1 MSLVF
6 VAAAAGEPNPL
17 ISMVPVLLMFVIFYF
32 LLIRPQQ
39 KQQKEHREFL
49 KALDKNQEV
58 VLSGGIHGVVVQVK
72 EDTVS
77 VKIAENV
84 RVEVEKASVARAQK
98 AAKS

>member
-6 VAAAAGEPNPL
+6 IAAAGEPNPL

-49 KALDKNQEV
+49 KALDKNQDV
-58 VLSGGIHGVVVQVK
+58 VLAGGIHGTVVQVK

-84 RVEVEKASVARAQK
+84 RVEVDKASVARAKK
-98 AAKS
+98 AANS

>member
-1 MSLVF
+1 MSLFF

-39 KQQKEHREFL
+39 KQQKEHREFV

-58 VLSGGIHGVVVQVK
+58 VLSGGIHGVIVQVK
-72 EDTVS
+72 DDTVS

-84 RVEVEKASVARAQK
+84 RVEVDKASVARAQK

>member
-1 MSLVF
+1 MNFVF
-6 VAAAAGEPNPL
+6 LAVAGEPNPL

-39 KQQKEHREFL
+39 KQQKDHREFL

-58 VLSGGIHGVVVQVK
+58 VLSGGIHGVITQVK

-84 RVEVEKASVARAQK
+84 RVEVDKASVARALK
-98 AAKS
+98 AGK

>member
-1 MSLVF
+1 MNFVF
-6 VAAAAGEPNPL
+6 MAVAGEPNPL
-17 ISMVPVLLMFVIFYF
+17 VSMVPVLLMFVIFYF

-58 VLSGGIHGVVVQVK
+58 VLSGGIHGVITQVK

-84 RVEVEKASVARAQK
+84 RVEVDKSSVARAAK
-98 AAKS
+98 AGK

>member
-1 MSLVF
+1 MNLIF
-6 VAAAAGEPNPL
+6 IAAAGEPNPI

-39 KQQKEHREFL
+39 KQQKAHREFL
-49 KALDKNQEV
+49 KALDKNQDV
-58 VLSGGIHGVVVQVK
+58 VLAGGIHGTVVQVK

-84 RVEVEKASVARAQK
+84 RVEVDKVSVSRAVKKAVN
-98 AAKS
+98 

>member
-1 MSLVF
+1 MSLIF
-6 VAAAAGEPNPL
+6 IAAAGEPNPL

-39 KQQKEHREFL
+39 KQQKEHREFV
-49 KALDKNQEV
+49 KALDKNQDV
-58 VLSGGIHGVVVQVK
+58 VLAGGIHGTVVQVK

-84 RVEVEKASVARAQK
+84 RVEVDKASVARAKK
-98 AAKS
+98 AANS

>member
-1 MSLVF
+1 MNFVF
-6 VAAAAGEPNPL
+6 MAVAGEPNPL
-17 ISMVPVLLMFVIFYF
+17 VSMMPVLLMFVIFYF

-58 VLSGGIHGVVVQVK
+58 VLSGGIHGVITQVK

-84 RVEVEKASVARAQK
+84 RVEVDKSSVARAAK
-98 AAKS
+98 AGK

>member
-1 MSLVF
+1 MSLF
-6 VAAAAGEPNPL
+6 FDAAAAGEPNPL

-39 KQQKEHREFL
+39 KQQKEHREFV

-58 VLSGGIHGVVVQVK
+58 VLSGGIHGVVVQDK
-72 EDTVS
+72 DDTVS

-84 RVEVEKASVARAQK
+84 RVEVDKASVARAQK